1 MLSDWVEPQWRRRRG
16 VRTVQ
21 VVAVLAAL
29 LAALSLLG
37 MFNQFGASDGDVVK
51 AERQLVASVDLRV
64 GNPAGAV
71 ERGEAKA
78 RADIKAGVLQL
89 QIFGPPKTK
98 VEAAKAQRLEKRYG
112 VDWVYKGEDGSLLAR
127 AFANGYNGVMRA
139 EIERR
144 HGSEAL
150 DQLMRE
156 HGIESPK
163 QKESP

>member
-29 LAALSLLG
+29 LAVLSLLG
-37 MFNQFGASDGDVVK
+37 MFNQFGASDGDVIK
-51 AERQLVASVDLRV
+51 TERQLVASVDLRV
-64 GNPAGAV
+64 GNPAGAA

-78 RADIKAGVLQL
+78 RADIKAGLLQL

-98 VEAAKAQRLEKRYG
+98 AEAAKAQRLEKRYG
-112 VDWVYKGEDGSLLAR
+112 VDWVYKGEEGSLLAL
-127 AFANGYNGVMRA
+127 AFADGYNGVMRA

-144 HGSEAL
+144 HGGEAL
-150 DQLMRE
+150 EQLMRE
-156 HGIESPK
+156 HGVASPK
-163 QKESP
+163 QKEGP